1 MTSTYAAHHRQPWRT
16 CMTALVF
23 TGFLA
28 MIVWRLYDLQV
39 VHADD
44 LSERALRQRMRTIT
58 VEAQRGH
65 IFDTNG
71 KPLVVSLAG
80 WDLLADPTYMN
91 DKLRATVQIADIA
104 GVDREILRGH
114 FEAGSNGRRVL
125 RNIDDDT
132 AEAIRELGLQG
143 VYLRRSYRRDYPAD
157 TIAPQVLGFVLD
169 DERGGGGIEARFD
182 EHLRGIPGHERV
194 MVDVRGRR
202 MLDHHAQT
210 TPARPGGHVHLTID
224 ANIQMAAEEALMGA
238 VERHRP
244 ESASA
249 IVLRPSTGEV
259 LAMVSYPSFDPRQL
273 AEAEADGFR
282 NNALAFVYESG
293 SVMKPLMVGAAVADG
308 LAAWDTNI
316 FCENGQWNIQVGRSR
331 RLLRDH
337 TWRRGGNAWLTV
349 TEALARS
356 DNIMPAKLGLEMG
369 PERMYHW
376 AETFNFGRPTGIE
389 LPGENR
395 GIMRP
400 KERWDRINTSVSVP
414 IGYEIS
420 VTPLQ
425 MIAAHAAVAN
435 RGVWN
440 TPHLVSHV
448 QRWHED
454 RQRWI
459 EEQPDVRRERRRILS
474 ESDSLAI
481 EGAMRTVMESGTG
494 RRVQLDGWSSA
505 GKTGT
510 TRKVINGQYSSDHHI
525 GSFVSWAPARPDRT
539 PDFIALVTVDA
550 PERGTG
556 YYGGATA
563 GPVVKEILEFALDYE
578 GVPRDDE
585 MAAGGGR
592 RQGPQ

>member
-1 MTSTYAAHHRQPWRT
+1 MSPPGASHHGQPWRT
-16 CMTALVF
+16 CMTAVVF
-23 TGFLA
+23 MGFLA

-44 LSERALRQRMRTIT
+44 LSERALRQRMRTVAI
-58 VEAQRGH
+58 EAQRGN

-71 KPLVVSLAG
+71 KPLVVSHAG
-80 WDLLADPTYMN
+80 WDLFADPTYMN
-91 DKLRATVQIADIA
+91 DKLQATVKIAQIA
-104 GVDREILRGH
+104 GVDRATLRGH
-114 FEAGSNGRRVL
+114 FEAATNGRRIL
-125 RNIDDDT
+125 RNVDDDV

-157 TIAPQVLGFVLD
+157 ALAPQVLGFVLD

-182 EHLRGIPGHERV
+182 EHLRGIPGSERIL
-194 MVDVRGRR
+194 VDVRGRR
-202 MLDHHAQT
+202 MLGQDPER
-210 TPARPGGHVHLTID
+210 TPARPGGHVHLTLD
-224 ANIQMAAEEALMGA
+224 ANIQMAAERAVLGA

-249 IVLRPSTGEV
+249 IVLRPATGEV

-273 AEAEADGFR
+273 AEAEMAGFR

-308 LAAWDTNI
+308 LSGWDQRI
-316 FCENGQWNIQVGRSR
+316 FCENGQWNIQVGRAR

-337 TWRRGGNAWLTV
+337 SWRQGGNGWLTI
-349 TEALARS
+349 TEALAKS
-356 DNIMPAKLGLEMG
+356 DNIMPAKLGLKMG
-369 PERMYHW
+369 PERMHHW
-376 AETFNFGRPTGIE
+376 ADTFNFGRRTGIE
-389 LPGENR
+389 LPGENV

-400 KERWDRINTSVSVP
+400 KERWDRINSAISVP
-414 IGYEIS
+414 IGYEVS

-440 TPHLVSHV
+440 TPHLVSHL
-448 QRWHED
+448 QRWSDE

-459 EEQPDVRRERRRILS
+459 EASPEVRRERRRILS
-474 ESDSLAI
+474 EADSLAI
-481 EGAMRTVMESGTG
+481 ESAMRTVMESGTG

-510 TRKVINGQYSSDHHI
+510 TRKVINGQYSSEHHI
-525 GSFVSWAPARPDRT
+525 GSLVAWAPARPDRT

-550 PERGTG
+550 PEKGTG
-556 YYGGATA
+556 YFGGLTA

-585 MAAGGGR
+585 VKAQGNQGR
-592 RQGPQ
+592 GR